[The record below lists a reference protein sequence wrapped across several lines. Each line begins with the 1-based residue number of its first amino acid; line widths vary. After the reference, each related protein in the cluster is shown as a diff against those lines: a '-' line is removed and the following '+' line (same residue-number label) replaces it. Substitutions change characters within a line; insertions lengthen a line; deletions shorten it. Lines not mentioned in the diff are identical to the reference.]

1 MGAKGVI
8 GKGKFSFFS
17 SRGLAMKPDNVASKG
32 VNRRCF
38 LAVCSGLG
46 LASTGLPAALA
57 AVAPDGEAVTLSMME
72 QAEAMA
78 GLSFTVEERREIV
91 ERLSY
96 QRKIF
101 KALRELRLGNQ
112 TPYPL
117 QFNPLPIGQG
127 LPNIKEDASPAPAPR
142 VTDIKSIE
150 DAAFLPASELSVLL
164 AKQKISSLDLTR
176 MYLARLKKHDPTLK
190 CVVTLTE
197 DLAMEQAK
205 RADGEIAAGKHRGP
219 LHGVPWGVKDLFA
232 TKGIPTSWGME
243 AFKDRII
250 HENAAVVERLEKAGA
265 VLVAKLSLGE
275 LATGDRWFGGRT
287 RNPWNPKTG
296 SGGSSAGSASAVA
309 AGLVGFALGTET
321 NNSLVGPAMVC
332 GNTGLRP
339 TFGRVSRYGVM
350 TVAWSFDKIG
360 PLCRSA
366 EDCALVLNAI
376 AGPDDRDHSTVDLP
390 CGFDRCPDVKNMK
403 VGYVRELLSMP
414 PQNQYMADI
423 LEAHKTALKAIGDL
437 GAQLVPLPAFD
448 PGRLDKLV
456 YSASIC
462 MAAEAAAAHEDLMQ
476 DLGPEAFQHSNWPER
491 LRAARFIP
499 AVEYVQASRARSVL
513 MQMVEDK
520 MGGVD
525 VLLGRMTV
533 SSLQGNLTGHP
544 ELVMP
549 YGQNAQGMPVSIIL
563 TGNLYEESK
572 LIALGRALQNNT
584 RHHLGRPRD
593 FT

>member
-1 MGAKGVI
+1 
-8 GKGKFSFFS
+8 
-17 SRGLAMKPDNVASKG
+17 MKPDNVTSKG
-32 VNRRCF
+32 VNRRIF

-57 AVAPDGEAVTLSMME
+57 AVAPGGEAVTLQMME
-72 QAEAMA
+72 QAEALA
-78 GLSFTVEERREIV
+78 GLSFTLEERREIV

-96 QRKIF
+96 QKQIF
-101 KALRELRLGNQ
+101 QALKDLRLGNQ
-112 TPYPL
+112 TPSPL
-117 QFNPLPIGQG
+117 HFNPLPAGKG
-127 LPNIKEDASPAPAPR
+127 LPAIKSGDSPAPAPR
-142 VTDIKSIE
+142 VEGVKSIE
-150 DAAFLPASELSVLL
+150 DAAFLPVTELSALL
-164 AKQKISSLDLTR
+164 AQRQITSLDLTR
-176 MYLARLKKHDPTLK
+176 MYLARLKKFDPVLK

-197 DLAMEQAK
+197 DLAIEQAK
-205 RADGEIAAGKHRGP
+205 QADSEIAAGKHRGP
-219 LHGVPWGVKDLFA
+219 LHGIPWGVKDLFA

-243 AFKDRII
+243 AYKDRVIDQ
-250 HENAAVVERLEKAGA
+250 NASVVDRLEKAGA

-296 SGGSSAGSASAVA
+296 SGGSSAGSASAAA

-366 EDCALVLNAI
+366 EDCALVLDAI
-376 AGPDDRDHSTVDLP
+376 AGRDDRDHSTVDLP
-390 CGFDRCPDVKNMK
+390 CGFNRCPDVRHMK

-423 LEAHKTALKAIGDL
+423 LNAHKTALKAIGDL
-437 GAQLVPLPAFD
+437 GVQLVPLPPFE
-448 PGRLDKLV
+448 PGTFDKLV

-462 MAAEAAAAHEDLMQ
+462 MAVEAAAAHEDLMH
-476 DLGPEAFQHSNWPER
+476 DLGPEAFKHSNWPER

-520 MGGVD
+520 MGDVD
-525 VLLGRMTV
+525 VLLGRLTV

-549 YGQNAQGMPVSIIL
+549 YGLNAQGLPVSIIL

-572 LIALGRALQNNT
+572 LIALGRALQNKTGHYLRQPPN
-584 RHHLGRPRD
+584 